1 MARIGSLAAGAL
13 LLLAAPAWAG
23 ESLINGQPL
32 RYNHEYRCG
41 GERVV
46 VGHCRSND
54 DASNCQVYYPDRPF
68 HNGVMVEP
76 VEQRGAI
83 IAKLSACAANASAPT
98 ATAGPA
104 PEALPSAPGL
114 GRASWRVLSLDAKAA
129 NFYTEK
135 DIRRAGGSAEGWL
148 TQIYSRPRDDASLGL
163 KDVQFAQ
170 AHARADCADN
180 AIEYLGVAFYD
191 EDSKPIGFSRFRA
204 PAFRSV
210 ASGGSAAAQV
220 NVLCGRPQPL
230 ADEAPLVGTGEYIL
244 VYYLER
250 LRLANGDS
258 LANGPR

>member
-1 MARIGSLAAGAL
+1 MARMGSLAAGAL

-68 HNGVMVEP
+68 QNGVMVEP

-83 IAKLSACAANASAPT
+83 IAKLSACAANASART
-98 ATAGPA
+98 AAAASA

-114 GRASWRVLSLDAKAA
+114 GRASWRLLSLDANMAT
-129 NFYTEK
+129 FFTEK
-135 DIRRAGGSAEGWL
+135 DIRRSGASAEGWL
-148 TQIYSRPRDDASLGL
+148 TQIYSRPRDDAALGL

-170 AHARADCADN
+170 ALARADCAGN

-191 EDSKPIGFSRFRA
+191 EDSKPIGVSRFRD
-204 PAFRSV
+204 PAFRS
-210 ASGGSAAAQV
+210 AARGGSAAAQV

-230 ADEAPLVGTGEYIL
+230 ADEAPLVGPGELI
-244 VYYLER
+244 VAYYLER
-250 LRLANGDS
+250 LRLANGTS
-258 LANGPR
+258 EANGPR